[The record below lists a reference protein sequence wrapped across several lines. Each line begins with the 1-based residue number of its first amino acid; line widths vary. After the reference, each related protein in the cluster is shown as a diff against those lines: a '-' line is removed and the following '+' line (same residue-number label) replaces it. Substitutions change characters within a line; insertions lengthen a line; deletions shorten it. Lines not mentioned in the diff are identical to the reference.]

1 MERNDKINN
10 TAITNNSTSQLKP
23 NLISGNQAFN
33 NSLINQLNIPKS
45 EINNEEALSTNAN
58 INQEEEKNMDI
69 NSIKNNNAYI
79 VPKSTTTFTEKL
91 KQSDTNTALNSF
103 QYKNKLQQYLH
114 SGHKK
119 YPHAKKNRYLI
130 QHYKHWEGHN
140 YFPYSGHII
149 EGPCSFRP
157 TFATH
162 RTHIHIRRSCK
173 PTPN

>member
-69 NSIKNNNAYI
+69 NSIKNNNTYI

-114 SGHKK
+114 SGHK
-119 YPHAKKNRYLI
+119 
-130 QHYKHWEGHN
+130 
-140 YFPYSGHII
+140 
-149 EGPCSFRP
+149 SFC
-157 TFATH
+157 H
-162 RTHIHIRRSCK
+162 
-173 PTPN
+173 